1 MQHFFVYFEVGALNH
16 CEAVLKLQPRITSL
30 RVLFKK
36 SLDPSFVSRV
46 DLFNV
51 FIPQMFVSELLPAD
65 INLCMVWLKFGLDK
79 KVKTLGKCQIIVTI
93 FIFTA
98 IER

>member
-1 MQHFFVYFEVGALNH
+1 
-16 CEAVLKLQPRITSL
+16 
-30 RVLFKK
+30 
-36 SLDPSFVSRV
+36 
-46 DLFNV
+46 
-51 FIPQMFVSELLPAD
+51 
-65 INLCMVWLKFGLDK
+65 MVWLKFGLDK